1 MRAARIEEDPQRV
14 ERKRLWLFKDMV
26 VFEGDGECLFNY
38 VVCNR
43 GKNLLEVRFWY
54 STIDLRWSWRP
65 FVVFWS
71 LVRVGWVGVARTN
84 YKLSFIFC
92 PGRVWVLD
100 ATVSYVRNSL
110 CTCRR

>member
-43 GKNLLEVRFWY
+43 GKNLLEVRCWY

-65 FVVFWS
+65 FVVFW
-71 LVRVGWVGVARTN
+71 VTGQGRVGGSGTDKLQIIVHFLPGQGLGVGCYRIIRT
-84 YKLSFIFC
+84 
-92 PGRVWVLD
+92 
-100 ATVSYVRNSL
+100 
-110 CTCRR
+110 